1 MDERHEI
8 EQAIEDY
15 RTCRMGKITFSYKS
29 KELVNPVILWS
40 MGIVDPPHGNDRM
53 SSTDDKEVE
62 EGPVTLIVT
71 RRAKAGKIEEFER
84 WLDDIIHEAMRF
96 EGHMGVNIIR
106 PPNVSNLEYVI
117 ILRFDNFENLAKWE
131 KSEIRKKWIEKG
143 RDLTEGKA
151 KVEKQTG
158 LEFWFTPVLDNVS
171 TVTEQQQQL
180 QQPPRYKMAIV
191 VTGIIFI
198 LASVLIPQVEQ
209 ATVGL
214 PILLSTFVS
223 VAIMV
228 LLMTY
233 VIMPSLT
240 RLLRPWLLKKQL
252 F

>member
-1 MDERHEI
+1 
-8 EQAIEDY
+8 
-15 RTCRMGKITFSYKS
+15 MGK
-29 KELVNPVILWS
+29 V
-40 MGIVDPPHGNDRM
+40 GPPHSNDRM
-53 SSTDDKEVE
+53 SSGDGKESE
-62 EGPVTLIVT
+62 EGPVTLVVT
-71 RRAKAGKIEEFER
+71 RRAKPGKTEEFER
-84 WLDDIIHEAMRF
+84 WLDGFIHEAMKF

-106 PPNVSNLEYVI
+106 PPHMSNLEYVI

-131 KSEIRKKWIEKG
+131 KSEIRKKWIEEGK
-143 RDLTEGKA
+143 DLTEGKA

-158 LEFWFTPVLDNVS
+158 LEFWFTPVIDNVS
-171 TVTEQQQQL
+171 TVIKEQKQLQQQQH
-180 QQPPRYKMAIV
+180 PPRYKMAIV

-214 PILLSTFVS
+214 PILLSTFVG

-233 VIMPSLT
+233 VIMPSVT
-240 RLLRPWLLKKQL
+240 RLLRPWLLKKEP